1 MKRAR
6 RDPIVLGLLLVL
18 AICAIPGV
26 VDTRILLAVSAVV
39 AVGIAWRCARLR
51 DTT

>member
-18 AICAIPGV
+18 AICAVPGV
-26 VDTRILLAVSAVV
+26 VDFRILLVVTAVV
-39 AVGIAWRCARLR
+39 AVGIAWRCSRLR

>member
-26 VDTRILLAVSAVV
+26 VDSRVLLVVTAVV
-39 AVGIAWRCARLR
+39 AVGVAWRCARLR
-51 DTT
+51 RTT

>member
-6 RDPIVLGLLLVL
+6 RDPIVLGLLLIL
-18 AICAIPGV
+18 AVCAVPGV
-26 VDTRILLAVSAVV
+26 VDFRILLVVTAVV
-39 AVGIAWRCARLR
+39 AAGIAWRCARLR

>member
-26 VDTRILLAVSAVV
+26 VESRVLLVVTAVV
-39 AVGIAWRCARLR
+39 AVGVAWRCARLR
-51 DTT
+51 RTT